1 MMSSNR
7 RLLLCCDTP
16 ASLFSDVFF
25 IVKRFIYTYGTVC
38 TIVRLNCRKK
48 VGDMMII
55 RRLVKAGQ
63 ASHTI
68 SLPKEW
74 LDKHNLKKGDL
85 VYLFEKSDKELMI
98 TPENKPEEQLP
109 AKEIIIPVDNKEFS
123 TIQREITSA
132 YINNYN
138 TITLSGDQLTE
149 KAKDIRKMLHDFVAL
164 EVADHTAKSIV
175 AKDLLNLKELSIDKT
190 IRRMDMLVRS
200 MIQDSIA
207 AIDKEELGQS
217 VIVRDYEVNR
227 AYFLLMRLLKSAF
240 SNKQIA
246 ELFQLTND
254 KVLSY
259 YYLTIN
265 LENFADGAKQLVEY
279 ISKEK
284 KKEKVKS
291 VFQKVEKSYLDVMK
305 AYFTKDK
312 KLADN
317 VALQREGVLK
327 EASELPAGTAEIFK
341 TMVTLT
347 NNVARLVM
355 DEA

>member
-1 MMSSNR
+1 
-7 RLLLCCDTP
+7 
-16 ASLFSDVFF
+16 
-25 IVKRFIYTYGTVC
+25 
-38 TIVRLNCRKK
+38 
-48 VGDMMII
+48 MII

-74 LDKHNLKKGDL
+74 LDKHKLKKGDL
-85 VYLFEKSDKELMI
+85 VYLYEKGEKELTI
-98 TPENKPEEQLP
+98 TPENKPDEAAPQ
-109 AKEIIIPVDNKEFS
+109 KEITIPVDSKELS

-132 YINNYN
+132 YINNFN
-138 TITLSGDQLTE
+138 TITLTGESLTE

-164 EVADHTAKSIV
+164 EVADHTAKSII
-175 AKDLLNLKELSIDKT
+175 AKDLLNLKELSVDKT

-207 AIDKEELGQS
+207 TIENAELGQS
-217 VIVRDYEVNR
+217 VLVRDYEVNR

-246 ELFQLTND
+246 ELFELSNE

-265 LENFADGAKQLVEY
+265 LENFADCAKHLVDY
-279 ISKEK
+279 LSKEK
-284 KKEKVKS
+284 KKEKIKGI
-291 VFQKVEKSYLDVMK
+291 FQRVEKSYLDVMK
-305 AYFTKDK
+305 SYFTKDK
-312 KLADN
+312 KLADG
-317 VALQREGVLK
+317 VALQREQLLK
-327 EASELPAGTAEIFK
+327 DASELPAGVAELFK

-347 NNVARLVM
+347 NNVSRLVM